1 MLGGLVELMVAA
13 EVARSDMEVQ
23 QIADSYYATVSE
35 TEPLFV
41 VSYDVSSRGTVKGDM
56 AEFRKIVA
64 ETLADKRGWIRAGVK
79 FEEVE
84 SGGRMHVILAEPDEV
99 KAASPTICSE
109 KLSCSVGSLV
119 LLNDD
124 RWMGGSDSY
133 NEIGVSLERYRWMV
147 LNHEVGHFLGHG
159 HIANCETEQGVAPVM
174 LQQSTGLRGC
184 EPNSWPLPSELWVR
198 GL

>member
-13 EVARSDMEVQ
+13 EVARSDVEVQ
-23 QIADSYYATVSE
+23 QIADNYYATVSE
-35 TEPLFV
+35 AEPLFV

-56 AEFRKIVA
+56 DEFRRIVA
-64 ETLADKRGWIRAGVK
+64 ETLNDARGWKRAGVK

-84 SGGRMHVILAEPDEV
+84 SGGRMHVILAEPKEV
-99 KAASPTICSE
+99 EAAAPWICSD

-119 LLNDD
+119 LINDD

-133 NEIGVSLERYRWMV
+133 NAIGVSNQNYRWMV
-147 LNHEVGHFLGHG
+147 LNHEVGHFLGHR
-159 HIANCETEQGVAPVM
+159 HIEHCETDEGLAPVM

-184 EPNSWPLPSELWVR
+184 KPNSWPLPSELWVE

>member
-84 SGGRMHVILAEPDEV
+84 SGGRMHVILV

-159 HIANCETEQGVAPVM
+159 HIASCETEQGVAPVM

>member
-23 QIADSYYATVSE
+23 QIADNYYATVSE
-35 TEPLFV
+35 AEPLFV

-56 AEFRKIVA
+56 NEFRRIVA
-64 ETLADKRGWIRAGVK
+64 ETLNDARGWKRAGVK

-84 SGGRMHVILAEPDEV
+84 SGGRMHVILAEPKEV
-99 KAASPTICSE
+99 EAAAPWICSD

-119 LLNDD
+119 LINDD

-133 NEIGVSLERYRWMV
+133 NEIGVSLLNYRQMV
-147 LNHEVGHFLGHG
+147 INHEVGHFLGHDHVTG
-159 HIANCETEQGVAPVM
+159 CVNGYAPIM

-184 EPNSWPLPSELWVR
+184 LANEWPLNNELWVR

>member
-99 KAASPTICSE
+99 KTASPTICSE

-159 HIANCETEQGVAPVM
+159 HIASCETEQGVAPVM